1 MKAALQGV
9 SGQASSCDKCYSKS
23 YSIFHLLKI
32 FNVGELLIKVSVK
45 FPSQMSLSASLTQ
58 CLRTEES
65 PSLIALVLFHFL
77 FYS

>member
-9 SGQASSCDKCYSKS
+9 SGQASSCDKCYSKLFNVS
-23 YSIFHLLKI
+23 PSEI

-58 CLRTEES
+58 CLRTEEY